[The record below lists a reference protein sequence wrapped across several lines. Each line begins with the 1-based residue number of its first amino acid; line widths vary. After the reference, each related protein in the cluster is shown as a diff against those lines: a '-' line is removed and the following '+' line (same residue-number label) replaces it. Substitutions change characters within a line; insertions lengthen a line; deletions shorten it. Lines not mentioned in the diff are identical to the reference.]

1 MHFGIIGQEHM
12 VDDVLVLLFTMG
24 SLLNYFSTY
33 VASQYDFTQLISFKN
48 GKRGLYRT

>member
-1 MHFGIIGQEHM
+1 M